1 MNDSGS
7 WRNVSVAISVSSLRV
22 TSAKAIDSEANGAD
36 TRAATPIRPATP
48 STPLEKLAPASRAI
62 PTMMSDWITI
72 VIVCWTT
79 RPASSA
85 GRLIGDTSRRSVTPR
100 SRSSS
105 RPMPVQPAEKNAVMI
120 TMPGARN
127 SM

>member
-1 MNDSGS
+1 M
-7 WRNVSVAISVSSLRV
+7 
-22 TSAKAIDSEANGAD
+22 
-36 TRAATPIRPATP
+36 
-48 STPLEKLAPASRAI
+48 
-62 PTMMSDWITI
+62 PTMISDWITI
-72 VIVCWTT
+72 VIVCCAT

-85 GRLIGDTSRRSVTPR
+85 GRLIGEASRRSVTPR